1 MRNAILPDTLAVFA
15 IGSTL
20 VDYTVTTWDLLEVNG
35 IDDTQKY
42 IEKGWNVTKSSHQN
56 HT

>member
-35 IDDTQKY
+35 IDDTQK
-42 IEKGWNVTKSSHQN
+42 
-56 HT
+56 